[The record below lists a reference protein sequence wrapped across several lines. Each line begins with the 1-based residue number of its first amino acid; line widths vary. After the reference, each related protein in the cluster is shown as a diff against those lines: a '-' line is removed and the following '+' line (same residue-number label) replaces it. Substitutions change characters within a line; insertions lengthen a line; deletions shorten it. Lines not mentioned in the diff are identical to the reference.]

1 MRNGSIARKLGR
13 LGRRF
18 GSTGTSVTL
27 SSELV
32 AKLLIAAELSIK
44 KKSLNKRKLKI
55 KKKIKVFTYRRRQL
69 KTRAGSG
76 GGGALPV
83 RVNLTCYNLTSFLK

>member
-1 MRNGSIARKLGR
+1 MTRSIVFWLESERGGGSPGDMRNGSIARKLGR

-55 KKKIKVFTYRRRQL
+55 KKK
-69 KTRAGSG
+69 
-76 GGGALPV
+76 
-83 RVNLTCYNLTSFLK
+83 N

>member
-1 MRNGSIARKLGR
+1 MTRSIVFWLESEGGGSPGDMRNGSIARKLGR
-13 LGRRF
+13 LRRRF

-55 KKKIKVFTYRRRQL
+55 KKK
-69 KTRAGSG
+69 
-76 GGGALPV
+76 
-83 RVNLTCYNLTSFLK
+83 N